1 MRTSFEALYDLA
13 LDLTSGDTREITRLS
28 AHRDQPREAA
38 EQQLRSDILCAVMP
52 GETAA
57 NEWGVVRIF
66 CLNLVNRSQPPV
78 STECVRA
85 WLNLAEQA
93 GSDTAVRLEALL
105 QAITASQEKGANKI
119 GNALRA
125 FTKKDAV
132 FGDDTCLAWLMD
144 RAGYWK
150 QQRVENLDGNALLKD
165 MKKIFKHEDFKGMGL
180 PLTANLFADIGV
192 PAFAKPDLHVMP
204 IISLLALIEPDHEDV
219 FKAIVE
225 IAKRETVIVAA
236 NSKFAWLVQAG
247 GLYPRHLDR
256 LIYLIGSDNRSLNG
270 QKLKSAA
277 KLRRQL
283 MIDTLREREFF
294 SSSYAGVVRRVQRG

>member
-1 MRTSFEALYDLA
+1 MCTSFEALYDLA
-13 LDLTSGDTREITRLS
+13 LDLTSGKNPDITRLS
-28 AHRDQPREAA
+28 AHRGQQRDEA
-38 EQQLRSDILCAVMP
+38 ERQLRNDILCAVMP
-52 GETAA
+52 GETVE
-57 NEWGVVRIF
+57 NEWGVIRIF

-78 STECVRA
+78 STECVRV
-85 WLNLAEQA
+85 WLDLAEQA
-93 GSDTAVRLEALL
+93 SSDTAVRLEALL
-105 QAITASQEKGANKI
+105 QAITASNEKGANKV

-150 QQRVENLDGNALLKD
+150 KQRVENLDGDALLKD
-165 MKKIFKHEDFKGMGL
+165 LKKIYEHEDFEGMGL

-225 IAKRETVIVAA
+225 IAKCEAAEVAT
-236 NSKFAWLVQAG
+236 KPDFAWLVQAG

-270 QKLKSAA
+270 RKLKSAA
-277 KLRRQL
+277 KLRRQM
-283 MIDTLREREFF
+283 MIKALREQAFINSR
-294 SSSYAGVVRRVQRG
+294 YAGVVPTVRRR